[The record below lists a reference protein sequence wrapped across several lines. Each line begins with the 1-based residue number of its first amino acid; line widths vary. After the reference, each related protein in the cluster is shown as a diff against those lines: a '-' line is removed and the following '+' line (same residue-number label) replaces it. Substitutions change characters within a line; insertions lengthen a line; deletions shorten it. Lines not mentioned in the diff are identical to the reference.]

1 MDSPILYDDTIIYEV
16 EVWGGRVGAKSA
28 FGVFAERRTAE
39 AWIRSLGDG
48 IENRITQ
55 KHLLDTR
62 RHYNMSV
69 SEPDLS
75 RDLPGRDLP
84 PPNFSTGL
92 PPRRFSPAL
101 T

>member
-39 AWIRSLGDG
+39 AWIRSLGDWV
-48 IENRITQ
+48 ENRIIQ

-62 RHYNMSV
+62 RHYNMSI

-75 RDLPGRDLP
+75 TELPGRDLP

-92 PPRRFSPAL
+92 PPRRFSPSL

>member
-48 IENRITQ
+48 VENRITQ

-62 RHYNMSV
+62 RHYNMSIT
-69 SEPDLS
+69 EPDLS
-75 RDLPGRDLP
+75 NELPGRELP

>member
-62 RHYNMSV
+62 RHYNMSI

-75 RDLPGRDLP
+75 NELPGRDLP
-84 PPNFSTGL
+84 PPNFSTSL